1 MGLEHEHYD
10 IITTWIRILIVIC
23 TKCFKAPYYTRCGTT
38 FMGKTPSTEDAHIV
52 KKLRDGGAIIIGIAN
67 MHELGIGTTGNNPN
81 R

>member
-1 MGLEHEHYD
+1 
-10 IITTWIRILIVIC
+10 
-23 TKCFKAPYYTRCGTT
+23 
-38 FMGKTPSTEDAHIV
+38 MGKTPSAEDAHIV